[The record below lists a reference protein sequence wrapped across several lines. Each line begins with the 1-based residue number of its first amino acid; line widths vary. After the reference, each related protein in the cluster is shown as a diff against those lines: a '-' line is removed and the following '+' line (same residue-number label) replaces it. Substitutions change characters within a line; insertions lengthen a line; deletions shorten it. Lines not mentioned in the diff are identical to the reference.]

1 MQSSPNRIEQHMYI
15 DSHAHLFY
23 PDFKEDIGDVI
34 RRAEDAGITFFV
46 VPATNV
52 ETSREAIALAERHEN
67 IYVCVGIHPLDMNNA
82 DDHSLGDIEKLSE
95 HHKVV
100 AIGEIG
106 LDYYYDTTP
115 KEKQLRMFKAQIEI
129 AIRRNLPIVVHTRDS
144 MDDAVSTVHEII
156 EENEYW
162 RSQQATP
169 NSRFPAPKGVFHCF
183 SGDAPTARKLLR
195 MGFLV
200 SYPGIVTFKNS
211 SAAETLKL
219 IGYDHIM
226 LETDSPYLTPA
237 PHRGKRNEP
246 MYIPLIG
253 KKVAEVCSATEAD
266 VARTTTYNTK
276 RLFNIGSLGDPVFTY
291 SLGRSLYI
299 NLTIRCDADCV
310 FCDRKGE
317 AVVKGHN
324 LKITREP
331 TVQEIIH
338 EINDPKLYD
347 EIVFCGYGEP
357 TIRFDAVKEISSWVK
372 ANGGKTRL
380 NTDGHGSVI
389 NKRNIAPELKGVI
402 DTVSISLN
410 SIDPHQ
416 YGELMRING
425 EKNHAAMVDFAREAK
440 KYVSDVVMSVV
451 GMDEVDL
458 EGAKKYVEDVLGVKY
473 RVRPYF

>member
-1 MQSSPNRIEQHMYI
+1 MYI

-23 PDFKEDIGDVI
+23 PDFKEDIEDVI
-34 RRAEDAGITFFV
+34 RRAEDAGVAFFV

-52 ETSREAIALAERHEN
+52 ETSKEAIALSERHEN
-67 IYVCVGIHPLDMNNA
+67 IYVCVGIHPLDMNGA
-82 DDHSLGDIEKLSE
+82 DDNSLQEIEKLSE
-95 HHKVV
+95 HRKVV

-115 KEKQLRMFKAQIEI
+115 REKQQRMFKAQIEI

-144 MDDAVSTVHEII
+144 MDDAVSMAAEMIQG
-156 EENEYW
+156 NEYW

-183 SGDAPTARKLLR
+183 SGDASTARKLLR

-211 SAAETLKL
+211 SAAETLKA

-246 MYIPLIG
+246 MYVPLIG

-266 VARTTTYNTK
+266 VARTTTYNAK
-276 RLFNIGSLGDPVFTY
+276 RLFNIGSLGEPVFTY

-331 TVQEIIH
+331 TVQEIISG
-338 EINDPKLYD
+338 IKDPKSYD
-347 EIVFCGYGEP
+347 EVVFCGYGEP
-357 TIRFDAVKEISSWVK
+357 TIRFDAVKEIGSWVK

-380 NTDGHGSVI
+380 NTDGHGSLI

-410 SIDPHQ
+410 SVDPLQ

-440 KYVSDVVMSVV
+440 KYVPEVVMSVV
-451 GMDEVDL
+451 GIEEVDL

>member
-1 MQSSPNRIEQHMYI
+1 MFI

-23 PDFKEDIGDVI
+23 PDFKDDIEDVV
-34 RRAEDAGITFFV
+34 RRAIDAGVTYFV
-46 VPATNV
+46 VPGTNV
-52 ETSREAIALAERHEN
+52 ETSKQAIALSERYETV
-67 IYVCVGIHPLDMNNA
+67 YACVGIHPLDMAEA
-82 DDHSLGDIEKLSE
+82 DDDTLKEIERLSE
-95 HHKVV
+95 HKKVV

-115 KEKQLRMFKAQIEI
+115 KDKQQRMFRSQIEI
-129 AIRRNLPIVVHTRDS
+129 AIRRNLPVVVHTRDS
-144 MDDAVSTVHEII
+144 MDDALSAVDDMIQK
-156 EENEYW
+156 NEFW

-169 NSRFPAPKGVFHCF
+169 NSRFPAAKGVFHCF
-183 SGDAPTARKLLR
+183 SGDAQTARRLFAL
-195 MGFLV
+195 GFLV

-211 SAAETLKL
+211 TAVQTLKA

-237 PHRGKRNEP
+237 PNRGKRNEP
-246 MYIPLIG
+246 MYIPEIG
-253 KKVAEVCSATEAD
+253 KKVAEICSARIED
-266 VARTTTYNTK
+266 VARTTTYNAK

-331 TVQEIIH
+331 TAKEVIEEIS
-338 EINDPKLYD
+338 DPRKYD

-357 TIRFDAVKEISSWVK
+357 TIRFDAVKEIGAWVK
-372 ANGGKTRL
+372 ANGGKVRL
-380 NTDGHGSVI
+380 NTDGHGSLI
-389 NKRNIAPELKGVI
+389 NKRNIAPELTGVV

-410 SIDPHQ
+410 SVDPKQ

-451 GMDEVDL
+451 GMDEVDV
-458 EGAKKYVEDVLGVKY
+458 EGAKKYVEEELGVQY

>member
-1 MQSSPNRIEQHMYI
+1 MFI
-15 DSHAHLFY
+15 DSHTHLFY
-23 PDFKEDIGDVI
+23 PDFKDDIDEVI
-34 RRAEDAGITFFV
+34 RRAVDVGVNFFV
-46 VPATNV
+46 VPGTNV
-52 ETSREAIALAERHEN
+52 ETSKQAIALAER
-67 IYVCVGIHPLDMNNA
+67 YDAVYACVGLHPLDMAEA
-82 DDHSLGDIEKLSE
+82 DDRALLEIEKLSE
-95 HHKVV
+95 HKKVV

-115 KEKQLRMFKAQIEI
+115 KDKQQRMFRSQIEI

-144 MDDAVSTVHEII
+144 MDDAVSAVEDMIQK
-156 EENEYW
+156 NEYW
-162 RSQQATP
+162 RSHQATS

-183 SGDAPTARKLLR
+183 SGDAQIARELFAL
-195 MGFLV
+195 GFLV

-211 SAAETLKL
+211 PAVETLKV

-246 MYIPLIG
+246 MYIPQIG
-253 KKVAEVCSATEAD
+253 KKIAEICTATEKD
-266 VARTTTYNTK
+266 VARTTTYNAK

-331 TVQEIIH
+331 TVQEVIK
-338 EINDPKLYD
+338 EIKDPTTYD

-357 TIRFDAVKEISSWVK
+357 TIRFDAIKEIGKWVK
-372 ANGGKTRL
+372 ANGGKVRL
-380 NTDGHGSVI
+380 NTDGHGSLI
-389 NKRNIAPELKGVI
+389 NKRNIAPELHGVV

-410 SIDPHQ
+410 SVDPKQ

-425 EKNHAAMVDFAREAK
+425 EKNHAAMIDFAREAK
-440 KYVSDVVMSVV
+440 KYVPDVVMSVV
-451 GMDEVDL
+451 GMDEVDI
-458 EGAKKYVEDVLGVKY
+458 EKAKKYVEDALGVKY

>member
-1 MQSSPNRIEQHMYI
+1 MFI
-15 DSHAHLFY
+15 DSHTHLFY
-23 PDFKEDIGDVI
+23 PDFKDDIDEVI
-34 RRAEDAGITFFV
+34 RRAEEAGVNFFV
-46 VPATNV
+46 VPGTSV
-52 ETSREAIALAERHEN
+52 ETSKQAIALSERYEN
-67 IYVCVGIHPLDMNNA
+67 VFACVGIHPLDMAEA
-82 DDHSLGDIEKLSE
+82 DAGALREIEKLSE
-95 HHKVV
+95 HKKVV

-115 KEKQLRMFKAQIEI
+115 KDKQQRMFQAQIAI

-144 MDDAVSTVHEII
+144 MDDAVSAVEDMIQK
-156 EENEYW
+156 NEYW
-162 RSQQATP
+162 RSQQATS

-183 SGDAPTARKLLR
+183 SGDAETARRLFAV
-195 MGFLV
+195 GFLV

-211 SAAETLKL
+211 PAVETLKA

-246 MYIPLIG
+246 MYIPQIG
-253 KKVAEVCSATEAD
+253 KKIAEICNATERD
-266 VARTTTYNTK
+266 VARTTSYNAK
-276 RLFNIGSLGDPVFTY
+276 RLFNIGSLGEPVFTY
-291 SLGRSLYI
+291 SLGSSLYI

-331 TVQEIIH
+331 TVQEVIK
-338 EINDPKLYD
+338 EIKDPKAYD

-357 TIRFDAVKEISSWVK
+357 TIRFDAVKEIGAWVK
-372 ANGGKTRL
+372 ANGGRVRL
-380 NTDGHGSVI
+380 NTDGHGSLI
-389 NKRNIAPELKGVI
+389 NKRNIAPELRGVV

-410 SIDPHQ
+410 SVDPKQ

-425 EKNHAAMVDFAREAK
+425 ERNHAAMVEFAGEAK
-440 KYVSDVVMSVV
+440 KYVPEVVMSVV
-451 GMDEVDL
+451 GMDVVNVEQ
-458 EGAKKYVEDVLGVKY
+458 AKRYVEDVLGVKY

>member
-1 MQSSPNRIEQHMYI
+1 MFI
-15 DSHAHLFY
+15 DSHTHLFY
-23 PDFKEDIGDVI
+23 PDFKDDVDEVI
-34 RRAEDAGITFFV
+34 RRAEEADVNFFV
-46 VPATNV
+46 VPGTSV
-52 ETSREAIALAERHEN
+52 ETSKQAIALSERYEN
-67 IYVCVGIHPLDMNNA
+67 VFACVGIHPLDMAEA
-82 DDHSLGDIEKLSE
+82 DDSALREIERLSE
-95 HHKVV
+95 HKKVV

-115 KEKQLRMFKAQIEI
+115 KDKQQRMFHSQIEI
-129 AIRRNLPIVVHTRDS
+129 AFRRNLPIVVHTRDS
-144 MDDAVSTVHEII
+144 MDDAVSTVEDMIQK
-156 EENEYW
+156 NEYW
-162 RSQQATP
+162 RSQQATS

-183 SGDAPTARKLLR
+183 SGDAQTARRLFML
-195 MGFLV
+195 GFLV

-211 SAAETLKL
+211 PAVETLKA

-246 MYIPLIG
+246 MYIPQIG
-253 KKVAEVCSATEAD
+253 KKIAEICNATEKD
-266 VARTTTYNTK
+266 VARTTSYNAK
-276 RLFNIGSLGDPVFTY
+276 RLFNIGSLGEPVFTY

-331 TVQEIIH
+331 TVQEVIN
-338 EINDPKLYD
+338 EIKDPKTYD

-357 TIRFDAVKEISSWVK
+357 TIRFDAVKEIGAWVK
-372 ANGGKTRL
+372 ANGGRVRL
-380 NTDGHGSVI
+380 NTDGHGSLI
-389 NKRNIAPELKGVI
+389 NKRNIAPELRDVV

-410 SIDPHQ
+410 SVDPKQ

-425 EKNHAAMVDFAREAK
+425 ERNHAAMVEFAGEAK
-440 KYVSDVVMSVV
+440 KYVPEVVMSVV
-451 GMDEVDL
+451 GMDVVNVEK
-458 EGAKKYVEDVLGVKY
+458 AKRYVEDVLGVKY

>member
-1 MQSSPNRIEQHMYI
+1 MFI

-23 PDFKEDIGDVI
+23 PDFKDDIDEVI
-34 RRAEDAGITFFV
+34 HRALDAGVQFFV
-46 VPATNV
+46 VPGTNV
-52 ETSREAIALAERHEN
+52 ETSRQAIALSER
-67 IYVCVGIHPLDMNNA
+67 YDAVYACVGIHPLDMADA
-82 DDHSLGDIEKLSE
+82 DDGALREIEKLSE
-95 HHKVV
+95 HTKVV

-115 KEKQLRMFKAQIEI
+115 KDKQQRMFRSQIEI

-144 MDDAVSTVHEII
+144 MDDAVSAV
-156 EENEYW
+156 EEMIQKNEYW
-162 RSQQATP
+162 RSHQATP
-169 NSRFPAPKGVFHCF
+169 NSRVPAPKGVFHCF
-183 SGDAPTARKLLR
+183 SGDAQTARKLFGF
-195 MGFLV
+195 GFLV

-211 SAAETLKL
+211 PVLETLKT

-246 MYIPLIG
+246 MYIPQIG
-253 KKVAEVCSATEAD
+253 KKIAEICSATEED
-266 VARTTTYNTK
+266 VARTTTYNAK
-276 RLFNIGSLGDPVFTY
+276 RLFSIGSLGDPVFTY

-331 TVQEIIH
+331 TIQEVIK
-338 EINDPKLYD
+338 EIKDPKVYD

-357 TIRFDAVKEISSWVK
+357 TIRFDAVKEIGAWVK

-380 NTDGHGSVI
+380 NTDGHGSLI
-389 NKRNIAPELKGVI
+389 NKRNIAPELKGVV

-410 SIDPHQ
+410 SVDPKQ

-425 EKNHAAMVDFAREAK
+425 EKNHAAMVDFALEAK
-440 KYVSDVVMSVV
+440 KYVPEVVMSVV
-451 GMDEVDL
+451 GMDEVDV
-458 EGAKKYVEDVLGVKY
+458 ERAKKYVEEELRVKY
-473 RVRPYF
+473 RVRAYF

>member
-1 MQSSPNRIEQHMYI
+1 MFI

-23 PDFKEDIGDVI
+23 PDFKDDLDEVI
-34 RRAEDAGITFFV
+34 RRASDAGVKFFV
-46 VPATNV
+46 VPGTNV
-52 ETSREAIALAERHEN
+52 ETSKQAIALSERYEAV
-67 IYVCVGIHPLDMNNA
+67 YACVGIHPLDMAEA
-82 DDHSLGDIEKLSE
+82 DDGALREIEKLSE
-95 HHKVV
+95 HKKVV

-115 KEKQLRMFKAQIEI
+115 KDKQQRMFRSQIEI

-144 MDDAVSTVHEII
+144 MDDAVSTV
-156 EENEYW
+156 EEMIQRNEYW
-162 RSQQATP
+162 RSQQATS
-169 NSRFPAPKGVFHCF
+169 NSRFLAPKGVFHCF
-183 SGDAPTARKLLR
+183 SGDALTARRLFML
-195 MGFLV
+195 GFLV

-211 SAAETLKL
+211 PAVETLKT

-246 MYIPLIG
+246 MYIPEIG
-253 KKVAEVCSATEAD
+253 KKIAEVCKATDKD
-266 VARTTTYNTK
+266 VARTTTYNAK

-299 NLTIRCDADCV
+299 NLTIRCDADCI

-331 TVQEIIH
+331 TVREVIEEIK
-338 EINDPKLYD
+338 DPKAYD

-357 TIRFDAVKEISSWVK
+357 TIRFDAVKEIGAWVK
-372 ANGGKTRL
+372 ANGGKVRL
-380 NTDGHGSVI
+380 NTDGHGSLI
-389 NKRNIAPELKGVI
+389 NKRNIAPELHGVV

-410 SIDPHQ
+410 SVDPRQ

-425 EKNHAAMVDFAREAK
+425 EKNHAAMVEFAGEAK
-440 KYVSDVVMSVV
+440 KYVSEVVMSVV
-451 GMDEVDL
+451 GMDDVDI
-458 EGAKKYVEDVLGVKY
+458 EKAKRYVEEVLGVKY